1 MATGRVGMQNERAV
15 SRFRW
20 FLFGRGAE
28 QQARP
33 QAPDPWSRPQ
43 GKARGVIILIGAS
56 DATRD
61 AFAAVARAFLAEG
74 LIVWAVDLG
83 SRASSV
89 SSKLSENIGRIS
101 AAVTFARSQEPDLP
115 IYLFGQRDAGELVR
129 WRVW

>member
-1 MATGRVGMQNERAV
+1 MMNERAV

-20 FLFGRGAE
+20 FSFLRRAGRP
-28 QQARP
+28 RP
-33 QAPDPWSRPQ
+33 PEAPDRWSRPQ
-43 GKARGVIILIGAS
+43 GKASGVIILIGAS
-56 DATRD
+56 DTTRD
-61 AFAAVARAFLAEG
+61 AFGAVARAFLAEG